1 MAIIRGGHTVI
12 SASSS
17 DADEQQDEGEQFS
30 LDGQASYDPD
40 PLVDGAMTYT
50 WACTKIGVPEMQL
63 YTTQNSHCHQQCQ
76 SCNWSSAPCTIAL
89 PATPLNVCLI
99 CDTSMLTNA
108 HTHTHAHTGTS
119 SCDLRV
125 EHFHPPAAAGVGAVC
140 WPCEPGCHLLSQLAV
155 QKFGFPEF
163 LFKSPSSWCHGQ
175 ATELIG

>member
-63 YTTQNSHCHQQCQ
+63 YTTQNSTL
-76 SCNWSSAPCTIAL
+76 SSTMPIMQLEFCAVYNCFAGDSL
-89 PATPLNVCLI
+89 ECV
-99 CDTSMLTNA
+99 S
-108 HTHTHAHTGTS
+108 
-119 SCDLRV
+119 DL
-125 EHFHPPAAAGVGAVC
+125 
-140 WPCEPGCHLLSQLAV
+140 
-155 QKFGFPEF
+155 
-163 LFKSPSSWCHGQ
+163 
-175 ATELIG
+175 